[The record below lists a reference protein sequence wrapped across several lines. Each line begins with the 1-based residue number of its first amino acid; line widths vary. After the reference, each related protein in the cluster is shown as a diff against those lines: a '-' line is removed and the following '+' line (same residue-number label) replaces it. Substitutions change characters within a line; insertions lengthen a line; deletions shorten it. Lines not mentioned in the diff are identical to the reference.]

1 MKILKQII
9 QLLTCC
15 LLLMAI
21 AINKNQKILGT
32 PLENASST
40 GTKVPN
46 DEWKTDNGYRVITT
60 KNIAKDIWGYGG
72 NVPLLVYLKDNKI
85 SRIEIQ
91 PNSESPEF
99 LSSIIENGLLSTWNN
114 LSPEDAASKN
124 EYFKSFKFSLSN
136 VFSRIVNNK
145 AERKYENKYVNSRF
159 HGNRKQK
166 ENFI

>member
-9 QLLTCC
+9 QLLTCS

-32 PLENASST
+32 TLEDTSLTETNVAH
-40 GTKVPN
+40 
-46 DEWKTDNGYRVITT
+46 DEWETDSGYRVIST
-60 KNIAKDIWGYGG
+60 KNMAKDIWGYGG
-72 NVPLLVYLKDNKI
+72 NIPLLIYLKDNKI
-85 SRIEIQ
+85 SQIEIQ
-91 PNSESPEF
+91 SNSESPEF

-145 AERKYENKYVNSRF
+145 
-159 HGNRKQK
+159 NRKK
-166 ENFI
+166 I